1 MNNTKGIKMIK
12 KTDPFTRTPGLAR
25 KTGLCIRCRQK
36 VMLYQI
42 LQFSEKNVYLKKY
55 IHMLSPIKKIKK
67 GVQMLNRPS
76 FIFCIYY
83 FCTIAKPFL
92 NEDA

>member
-1 MNNTKGIKMIK
+1 MNDNKGIKMIK

-42 LQFSEKNVYLKKY
+42 LPFSAKKCV
-55 IHMLSPIKKIKK
+55 SKE
-67 GVQMLNRPS
+67 
-76 FIFCIYY
+76 IYSHA
-83 FCTIAKPFL
+83 FTH
-92 NEDA
+92 